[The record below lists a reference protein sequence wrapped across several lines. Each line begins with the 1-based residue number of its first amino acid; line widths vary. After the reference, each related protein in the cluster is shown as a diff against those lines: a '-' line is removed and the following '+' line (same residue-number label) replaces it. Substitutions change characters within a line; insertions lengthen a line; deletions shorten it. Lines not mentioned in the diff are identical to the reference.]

1 MEESILILMRYNFIP
16 EFTCK
21 LTKYF
26 GLLYKI
32 IAIQMNI
39 QELNLALIDIILKKN
54 ALDTLDYADETYDTI
69 EEELHDLEDDFLA
82 THGDDL
88 EKEITKIHK
97 KLCPKSDVLSPIA
110 YIGKSYYVET
120 KADGNLR
127 FDREPGQ
134 GVIVEIN
141 GFEDEDTKLLVMP
154 NPLRLILIINDK
166 TQKEVWKA

>member
-1 MEESILILMRYNFIP
+1 
-16 EFTCK
+16 
-21 LTKYF
+21 
-26 GLLYKI
+26 
-32 IAIQMNI
+32 MNI
-39 QELNLALIDIILKKN
+39 QELNIALIEIILKKN
-54 ALDTLDYADETYDTI
+54 ELDALDYANENYDTI
-69 EEELHDLEDDFLA
+69 EEELHDLEDNFLD
-82 THGDDL
+82 THGDEL
-88 EKEITKIHK
+88 EKEITKVHK

-141 GFEDEDTKLLVMP
+141 GFEDEDTKLLIVP
-154 NPLRLILIINDK
+154 SPLRLLLIINDK